1 MGVDQDDK
9 NNIVIKEKKKKFRM
23 VETDER
29 ELEQK
34 LRAHRRKIM
43 RRTLIVIVVI
53 LALFFGFYLYLAT
66 RTFTDYT
73 ALNTVERSDT
83 AAAQFEEFDGNILKY
98 SNDGALYTDK
108 SDHMIWNQTYEMQ
121 NPKVDICQGY
131 LAIFDRGG
139 TAVYILTKDGMQ
151 GNIKTT
157 MPISRVCVA
166 SQGTIAVLMR
176 EDTTSYLQ
184 LYNKEGELLASGELH
199 QENSGYPLT
208 IALSDDAKKL
218 AVSMLDIGE
227 GKLQTTIA
235 FYNFGS
241 VGQNEI
247 DNIVASYT
255 YSDEVFPQM
264 EFLNSNRMVAFG
276 DSSILLFEGTQKPK
290 VTKKTALDKQIKS
303 VFYNTEY
310 IGVVYNNEDSGNTR
324 HVEVY
329 DMKGKQVLSKD
340 FDMDYSRISFLDN
353 NEICVTS
360 DVECRIY
367 SLYGVERFRY
377 MFDRKL
383 YRVMSGATQMNYT
396 FILDGTTE
404 KVRLK

>member
-1 MGVDQDDK
+1 MGIDQDDK
-9 NNIVIKEKKKKFRM
+9 SNIITKEKKKRFRM
-23 VETDER
+23 VKTDER

-43 RRTLIVIVVI
+43 RRTLIAIMI
-53 LALFFGFYLYLAT
+53 IFALFFGLYIYIAT

-73 ALNTVERSDT
+73 AVSTVERSDT
-83 AAAQFEEFDGNILKY
+83 AAAQFEEFGGNVLKY
-98 SNDGALYTDK
+98 SNDGAFYTDR

-121 NPKVDICQGY
+121 NPRVDICENY

-139 TAVYILTKDGMQ
+139 TSIYILTKDGMQ

-157 MPISRVCVA
+157 MPISQVCVA
-166 SQGTIAVLMR
+166 SQGTVGVLMR
-176 EDTTSYLQ
+176 EDATSYLQ
-184 LYNKEGELLASGELH
+184 MYDKEGGLLASGELH
-199 QENSGYPLT
+199 QENSGYPLA
-208 IALSDDAKKL
+208 IALSGDAKKL

-227 GKLQTTIA
+227 GKLETTIA

-255 YSDEVFPQM
+255 YADEVFPQM

-290 VTKKTALDKQIKS
+290 VTQKTELDKQIKS

-310 IGVVYNNEDSGNTR
+310 LGVVYNNEDSNNTR

-329 DMKGKQVLSKD
+329 DMKGKKVLSKD
-340 FDMDYSRISFLDN
+340 FDMDYSRISFLEN
-353 NEICVTS
+353 NEICVTN
-360 DVECRIY
+360 DVQCRIY

-377 MFDRKL
+377 TFDRKL
-383 YRVMSGATQMNYT
+383 YCVMSGTTQLNYI

>member
-1 MGVDQDDK
+1 M
-9 NNIVIKEKKKKFRM
+9 
-23 VETDER
+23 
-29 ELEQK
+29 
-34 LRAHRRKIM
+34 
-43 RRTLIVIVVI
+43 
-53 LALFFGFYLYLAT
+53 
-66 RTFTDYT
+66 
-73 ALNTVERSDT
+73 
-83 AAAQFEEFDGNILKY
+83 
-98 SNDGALYTDK
+98 
-108 SDHMIWNQTYEMQ
+108 
-121 NPKVDICQGY
+121 
-131 LAIFDRGG
+131 
-139 TAVYILTKDGMQ
+139 
-151 GNIKTT
+151 
-157 MPISRVCVA
+157 
-166 SQGTIAVLMR
+166 
-176 EDTTSYLQ
+176 
-184 LYNKEGELLASGELH
+184 
-199 QENSGYPLT
+199 
-208 IALSDDAKKL
+208 
-218 AVSMLDIGE
+218 
-227 GKLQTTIA
+227 
-235 FYNFGS
+235 
-241 VGQNEI
+241 
-247 DNIVASYT
+247 ASYT